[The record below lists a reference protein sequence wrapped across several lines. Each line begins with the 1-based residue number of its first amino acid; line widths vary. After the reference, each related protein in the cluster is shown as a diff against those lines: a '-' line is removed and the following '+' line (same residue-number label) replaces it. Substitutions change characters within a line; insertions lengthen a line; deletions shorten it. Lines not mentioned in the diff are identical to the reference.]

1 MLETTF
7 IGHQGWQFATAGA
20 RILVD
25 PLLVEP
31 FGHGGGV
38 GVVYPP
44 RQIDIPAMPPIDAVI
59 LTHEHEDHF
68 NIPSVNRISR
78 EVPFHVP
85 ERSSSAMRQFL
96 QEAGFSV
103 FPLSAGRTIEWSDL
117 HLTCFSSDHVRHDE
131 QDEWDTM
138 PFLVQDTKDGGSFFS
153 PVDVTTS
160 AGIEAQ
166 LRQRGVAPGLWG
178 YANNVMN
185 MSFQEQ
191 PPRPSAVMQPI
202 VARFVA
208 EHRRRT
214 TPPIG
219 SLMCGGGFSFT
230 GPRAW
235 MNNVFFPLDSTSCSR
250 ACRQ

>member
-44 RQIDIPAMPPIDAVI
+44 RQIDIPAIPPVDAVI

-103 FPLSAGRTIEWSDL
+103 FPMSAGRTIEWNDL
-117 HLTCFSSDHVRHDE
+117 QLTSFSSDHVRHDE

-166 LRQRGVAPGLWG
+166 LQQRGVAPG
-178 YANNVMN
+178 
-185 MSFQEQ
+185 
-191 PPRPSAVMQPI
+191 
-202 VARFVA
+202 
-208 EHRRRT
+208 RT
-214 TPPIG
+214 ITVR
-219 SLMCGGGFSFT
+219 T
-230 GPRAW
+230 K
-235 MNNVFFPLDSTSCSR
+235 
-250 ACRQ
+250 